1 MFGFIKKMFITA
13 AAAFTTF
20 LSCNALKCVSMNNRE
35 FKVRPEIMNINSNE
49 TILWNYPYSILV
61 NKCSGS
67 GDDIT
72 NFYTKLCV

>member
-1 MFGFIKKMFITA
+1 MMFGFIKKMFITA
-13 AAAFTTF
+13 TTAFTTF

-49 TILWNYPYSILV
+49 TLFYPYSILV
-61 NKCSGS
+61 NKCSSS
-67 GDDIT
+67 GNDIN

>member
-1 MFGFIKKMFITA
+1 MMFGFIKKMFITA

-49 TILWNYPYSILV
+49 TLFYPYSILV

-67 GDDIT
+67 GNDIN